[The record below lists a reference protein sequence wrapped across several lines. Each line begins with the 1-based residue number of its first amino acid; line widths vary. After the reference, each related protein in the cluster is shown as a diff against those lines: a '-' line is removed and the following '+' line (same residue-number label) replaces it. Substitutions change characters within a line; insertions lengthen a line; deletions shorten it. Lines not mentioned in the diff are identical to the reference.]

1 MSNIFAMA
9 LGCGSKNRDDQWLE
23 VFYPDPVINPDSK
36 LVDVV
41 SEEVGYEGGNAA
53 LELTHRQIQHLARE
67 WREAGFEHEASY
79 AVAFQESERPV
90 VLTILESDAEPAS
103 TPEAYLKLHL
113 LSHRLVRPHGVVLS
127 GIFPLLPNVAWTNEG
142 AVDLNELPERQL
154 LARLNGK
161 VLEVNSVDKF
171 PKMTDYVVPAGV
183 RIADT
188 ARVRLGAYVGEGTTV
203 MHEGFINF
211 NAGTEGP
218 GMIEGRISAGVFVGK
233 GSDLGGSSSTM
244 GTLSGG
250 GNIVISLGENCLLG
264 ANAGTGIPLG
274 DRCTIEAGLYITA
287 GTKVEVLD
295 EDGKVADT
303 VKARDLAGQSDLL
316 FRRNSV
322 NGAVQCQTNKS
333 AIALNEE
340 LHKHN

>member
-1 MSNIFAMA
+1 MSNVFALA
-9 LGCGSKNRDDQWLE
+9 LGCGTKNRNDLWLE
-23 VFYPDPVINPDSK
+23 VFYPDPALNPDPR
-36 LVDVV
+36 LVEVV
-41 SEEVGYEGGNAA
+41 REEVGYQGGNAA
-53 LELTHRQIQHLARE
+53 LELTHRQIQQIARE

-79 AVAFQESERPV
+79 AVAFQESERPL
-90 VLTILESDAEPAS
+90 VLTILETDAEPAS

-113 LSHRLVRPHGVVLS
+113 LSHRLVKPHDVVLS
-127 GIFPLLPNVAWTNEG
+127 GIFPLLPNVAWTSEG
-142 AVDLNELPERQL
+142 AIDLDELRERQL
-154 LARLNGK
+154 LARLNGRTLF
-161 VLEVNSVDKF
+161 VESVDKF
-171 PKMTDYVVPAGV
+171 PKMTDYVVPKGV

-264 ANAGTGIPLG
+264 ANAGVGIPLG
-274 DRCTIEAGLYITA
+274 DRCTVEAGLYITA
-287 GTKVEVLD
+287 GTKVELLD
-295 EDGKVADT
+295 DQGNSVET
-303 VKARDLAGQSDLL
+303 VKARDLASKPDLL
-316 FRRNSV
+316 FRRHSV
-322 NGAVQCQTNKS
+322 TGAVQCQTNKS
-333 AIALNEE
+333 AIALNQE